1 MTQDRAKAV
10 TLFEK
15 AAGQGLANSQSSLG
29 RLYWLGDGVA
39 KNQREA
45 VRLLQL
51 AAEQDF
57 AEAQAALGLAYLEGG
72 DGVERDD
79 VQAVHWL
86 ERGAQG
92 GDLSALTNLGYLYD
106 VGDAV
111 PQNTAKA
118 TWQSPQDIKDV
129 YAHASFVA
137 DNHVVFNIAGNRYR
151 LIAHINHDYQ
161 IVYVKF
167 IGTHAEYDLIDPE
180 TV

>member
-1 MTQDRAKAV
+1 MRIIARR
-10 TLFEK
+10 TLRGFW
-15 AAGQGLANSQSSLG
+15 QVH
-29 RLYWLGDGVA
+29 R
-39 KNQREA
+39 R
-45 VRLLQL
+45 
-51 AAEQDF
+51 AEQPLKAWY
-57 AEAQAALGLAYLEGG
+57 AE
-72 DGVERDD
+72 
-79 VQAVHWL
+79 
-86 ERGAQG
+86 
-92 GDLSALTNLGYLYD
+92 
-106 VGDAV
+106 
-111 PQNTAKA
+111 TAKA

>member
-118 TWQSPQDIKDV
+118 VDLYRQ
-129 YAHASFVA
+129 AA
-137 DNHVVFNIAGNRYR
+137 DAGNTNAQ
-151 LIAHINHDYQ
+151 LHLA
-161 IVYVKF
+161 
-167 IGTHAEYDLIDPE
+167 DLIRDGRHGQPGDA
-180 TV
+180 VV